1 MIRRP
6 PTRIELRPE
15 DKEEVSA
22 RREPSSRANPPRPP
36 EPSSREPSSPPIHR
50 KNKGTRRDLTRPPP
64 SRSPSTQYEEARKAH
79 IRKLQ
84 ADLARGSTENLVQ
97 NSFQFNPDGK
107 DDKSKEERIGLGK

>member
-15 DKEEVSA
+15 DKEE
-22 RREPSSRANPPRPP
+22 
-36 EPSSREPSSPPIHR
+36 
-50 KNKGTRRDLTRPPP
+50 
-64 SRSPSTQYEEARKAH
+64 YEEARKAH